1 LPALTGDGFCEALD
15 GASSTCSAKG
25 AVNLGCVKFDKMA
38 ASIDSE
44 DRLFNPNPRI
54 SVIPIVG
61 DEQCIVI
68 DDVLADPQRVVAWA
82 ADSAFGAPQ
91 GFPYPG
97 RVVAA
102 PQALTDSLSDYFA
115 QHARA
120 RLGARRTLDLITRL
134 SLITLPPEELEP
146 RQWQCH
152 RDRVADSANELLFA
166 ASVLYL
172 FRDRALGGTSFY
184 KPRQSPAQTDR
195 IVADSQT
202 LSARQF
208 AERYGLRA
216 GYMAGSN
223 AYFERLATVPARWN
237 RAIFYDGSLFHSA
250 DVDQPALLSTDPRQ
264 GRLTL
269 NAFFTCKRR
278 AR

>member
-1 LPALTGDGFCEALD
+1 MR
-15 GASSTCSAKG
+15 SANG
-25 AVNLGCVKFDKMA
+25 AVKRGRVKFDKMA
-38 ASIDSE
+38 ASIDPGY
-44 DRLFNPNPRI
+44 RFFNPNPKI
-54 SVIPIVG
+54 SIVPIAG
-61 DEQCIVI
+61 DEHCIVI
-68 DDVLADPQRVVAWA
+68 DDALADPQRLVAWA
-82 ADSAFGAPQ
+82 ADCAFEPPR

-97 RVVAA
+97 RVGAA
-102 PQALTDSLSDYFA
+102 PATLTQGLIDYFA
-115 QHARA
+115 QHVRA
-120 RLGARRTLDLITRL
+120 HLGARRTLSLVTRL

-172 FRDRALGGTSFY
+172 FRDPALGGTSFY
-184 KPRQSPAQTDR
+184 WPRQPPAQTDR
-195 IVADSQT
+195 LVADSQT
-202 LSARQF
+202 LDAREF
-208 AERYGLRA
+208 AERYGLLP

-250 DVDQPALLSTDPRQ
+250 DVDQPALLSTDPQQ

>member
-1 LPALTGDGFCEALD
+1 LPTEAGDVFFEASD
-15 GASSTCSAKG
+15 DASSTCSANG
-25 AVNLGCVKFDKMA
+25 AVKRGCVKFDKMA
-38 ASIDSE
+38 ASIDTG
-44 DRLFNPNPRI
+44 DRLFNANPRI
-54 SVIPIVG
+54 SVIPIAD

-68 DDVLADPQRVVAWA
+68 DDVLADPQRLVEWA
-82 ADSAFGAPQ
+82 GDSAFEAPQ

-97 RVVAA
+97 RVAAA
-102 PQALTDSLSDYFA
+102 PAALTEGFADYFA
-115 QHARA
+115 QHVRA
-120 RLGARRTLDLITRL
+120 RLSARRTLNLITRL
-134 SLITLPPEELEP
+134 SLITLAAEELEP

-172 FRDRALGGTSFY
+172 FRDPALGGTSFY
-184 KPRQSPAQTDR
+184 KPRQPPEHTDR
-195 IVADSQT
+195 IVADSQM
-202 LSARQF
+202 LNALQF
-208 AERYGLRA
+208 TERYGLQP

-223 AYFERLATVPARWN
+223 AYFERLVMVPARWN

-250 DVDQPALLSTDPRQ
+250 DVDQPALLSTDPRR